1 VRRRSTPA
9 PELAAEPEFLASTL
23 EELPD
28 AVVIAAPDG
37 RIHANRQAREL
48 QHLPREPLSQEDWA
62 ARHRVFAPD
71 SDRALPLGELPL
83 IRALRED
90 EPMSVALE
98 MASSAGDRER
108 VDVSAQPI
116 HRGRRVVGAL
126 SVLRRR
132 PSPEATGPA
141 LQSEL
146 LRHAAD
152 GIAVIC
158 AATGTFVYA
167 NDAWTNALGYAP
179 GELAG
184 LHVSTVNAPSDRLPQ
199 EIAMEMREVLDR
211 GEVWRGEV
219 ELRRRDGVMV
229 WWEQTVS
236 RFDDDLGRPAWIVI
250 GREATARRAAAT
262 ELAEREHLFHA
273 AFDAL
278 PAAAAIADE
287 DGRVLAVNDA
297 LVEMARTG
305 RDQLL
310 GRSLEA
316 VLAPVDLDGTR
327 ALTAAGRRGE
337 IALFRYAARC
347 AAMQMVDVTT
357 VVTHHVDGRFHE
369 AVVLVA
375 PVQSSSSSSTS

>member
-1 VRRRSTPA
+1 MRRRLAPP

-23 EELPD
+23 EELPEPI
-28 AVVIAAPDG
+28 VIAAPDG

-48 QHLPREPLSQEDWA
+48 QDLPREPLPQEDWA
-62 ARHRVFAPD
+62 ARHSVFALD

-90 EPMSVALE
+90 EPLSIELE
-98 MASSAGDRER
+98 MASSDGERER

-132 PSPEATGPA
+132 PSLDGSDLV
-141 LQSEL
+141 LQPGL

-152 GIAVIC
+152 GIAVISP
-158 AATGTFVYA
+158 ATGTFVYA

-179 GELAG
+179 GELSG

-199 EIAMEMREVLDR
+199 EIAGEMLEILER

-219 ELRRRDGVMV
+219 ELRRRDGVTI

-236 RFDDDLGRPAWIVI
+236 RFDDERGRAAWIVV
-250 GREATARRAAAT
+250 GREATARRAAVT
-262 ELAEREHLFHA
+262 GLRDGERRFHA

-278 PAAAAIADE
+278 PAAAAIADA

-297 LVEMARTG
+297 LVELARTA

-316 VLAPVDLDGTR
+316 VLAPVDLDGAR
-327 ALTAAGRRGE
+327 ALTAAGRRGD
-337 IALFRYAARC
+337 IARFRYAARC
-347 AAMQMVDVTT
+347 AGTRMVDVTT
-357 VVTHHVDGRFHE
+357 VVTHHVDGRFLE

-375 PVQSSSSSSTS
+375 PLQSSSSTS

>member
-1 VRRRSTPA
+1 VRRRLAPA
-9 PELAAEPEFLASTL
+9 PALADEPTFLASVV
-23 EELPD
+23 EELPEP
-28 AVVIAAPDG
+28 VVIAAPDG
-37 RIHANRQAREL
+37 RVHANRRAREL
-48 QHLPREPLSQEDWA
+48 QRLPREPLTQEDWA
-62 ARHRVFAPD
+62 GRHTAFAPD
-71 SDRALPLGELPL
+71 TGRALPLGELPL
-83 IRALRED
+83 IRALRDD
-90 EPMSVALE
+90 EPVSIELE
-98 MASSAGDRER
+98 MAPAGGGREG

-116 HRGRRVVGAL
+116 RQGRRVVGAL
-126 SVLRRR
+126 SILRRL
-132 PSPEATGPA
+132 PAPGATNPV
-141 LQSEL
+141 LPPEL

-152 GIAVIC
+152 GIAVVC

-199 EIAMEMREVLDR
+199 EIAGEMLEVLER

-236 RFDDDLGRPAWIVI
+236 RFDDEHGRAAWIII
-250 GREATARRAAAT
+250 GREATARRAAMT
-262 ELAEREHLFHA
+262 DLRVGERRFHA

-278 PAAAAIADE
+278 PAAAAIADV

-297 LVEMARTG
+297 LVELARTS
-305 RDQLL
+305 RDELL

-316 VLAPVDLDGTR
+316 VLAPVDLDAAR
-327 ALTAAGRRGE
+327 ALIAAGRRGDIE
-337 IALFRYAARC
+337 RFRYAARC
-347 AAMQMVDVTT
+347 TGRRMVTVTT
-357 VVTHHVDGRFHE
+357 VVTHHVDGRFLE

-375 PVQSSSSSSTS
+375 PLQSSSTS